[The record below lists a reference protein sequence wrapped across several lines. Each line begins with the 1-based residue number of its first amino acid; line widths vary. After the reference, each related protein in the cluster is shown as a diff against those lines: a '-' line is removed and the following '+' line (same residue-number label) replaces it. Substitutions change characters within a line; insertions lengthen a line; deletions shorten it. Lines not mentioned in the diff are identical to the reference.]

1 MQDCASEHVL
11 WTNDSLALII
21 QGRRGLVQ
29 EKDCRIAHQST
40 SYGLMTAS
48 LSLSRADVAR
58 PGEGLRDCGALK
70 HMLWTNLND
79 SLALIIQG
87 RRGLAQEKDCGIVH

>member
-1 MQDCASEHVL
+1 
-11 WTNDSLALII
+11 
-21 QGRRGLVQ
+21 
-29 EKDCRIAHQST
+29 
-40 SYGLMTAS
+40 MTAS